1 MADFCA
7 ILHQQET
14 GAIEGYGTI
23 STHIESM
30 TYGIIHFTSQA
41 AHRIHLVLEWASC
54 GLFLGVL
61 AYRLAEKRTHRT
73 THQDTPTET
82 GLVAHAKTLEAL
94 LREVNHRVKNNF
106 TSLIGLLQMKREFA
120 HTPQE
125 AFRLKEIEASLTGLA
140 SAHRMLSLSGWHPI
154 CLESL
159 CRSLVQN
166 TLSLAGTPCQLN
178 ISASPPGLRVNN
190 AQAQPLTL
198 IVNELAANAIRHATH
213 PGTLLAITMTLHE
226 SETSI
231 RLCFQDNGP
240 GYPSSILNRSR
251 GARTMGLQIIHDLTT
266 STLGG
271 SLELSNDSG
280 AMTNAIFPK

>member
-1 MADFCA
+1 MV
-7 ILHQQET
+7 
-14 GAIEGYGTI
+14 
-23 STHIESM
+23 
-30 TYGIIHFTSQA
+30 
-41 AHRIHLVLEWASC
+41 HLTLEWSSC

-61 AYRLAEKRTHRT
+61 AYRLAENRRHRT
-73 THQDTPTET
+73 TPLDAPPNTR
-82 GLVAHAKTLEAL
+82 LVTHAKTLEAL

-125 AFRLKEIEASLTGLA
+125 AFQLKEIEASLTGLA

-166 TLSLAGTPCQLN
+166 TLSLAGTPCQLSIRAN
-178 ISASPPGLRVNN
+178 PPGFRVNH
-190 AQAQPLTL
+190 AQAQPLTM
-198 IVNELAANAIRHATH
+198 IINELAANAIRHATL
-213 PGTLLAITMTLHE
+213 PDTLLAITMTLHE
-226 SETSI
+226 SENSI

-240 GYPSSILNRSR
+240 GYPSSVLTCSP
-251 GARTMGLQIIHDLTT
+251 GALTMGLQIIHDLTT

-271 SLELSNDSG
+271 SIELSNESG